1 MKMGKRGPAKR
12 NGNREANGRLSRKPE
27 DLMKRVNGALETD
40 ERETLRPGV
49 EARMRLHGVQPEVSR
64 DQRVGTFAGRLCMGG
79 EINARQYEAAQMYLE
94 DHRNNLMAIRAPRE
108 PSGVDLNRVQG
119 GGTGTENVEFYR
131 RATTRWRDALK
142 AVQDRQNELRGG
154 GALIAALDT
163 ILVRDAECHHMVG
176 WLREGLNAL
185 ARHYGIGDKAKEAA

>member
-1 MKMGKRGPAKR
+1 MGKRGPAKR
-12 NGNREANGRLSRKPE
+12 SGNRESNGRLSRKPA
-27 DLMKRVNGALETD
+27 DLMTRVNGALEVD

-49 EARMRLHGVQPEVSR
+49 EARMRLHGLEPEVSR
-64 DQRVGTFAGRLCMGG
+64 DQRAGSFIGRLCMGG
-79 EINARQYEAAQMYLE
+79 EIDTRQYEAAQMYLE
-94 DHRNNLMAIRAPRE
+94 DHRNNLMAIRAPRD

-119 GGTGTENVEFYR
+119 GSVDGENVEFYR

-142 AVQDRQNELRGG
+142 AVQERQNELRGG

-163 ILVRDAECHHMVG
+163 CLVRDAECHHMVG

-185 ARHYGIGDKAKEAA
+185 ARHYGVGENARAA